1 VILPLAPVAVRY
13 SVFPMRRFIFVFA
26 IIAGLILPFETS
38 SYGAPTS
45 SRVPEADASVAQ
57 STVTPTADEREAVR
71 ELARRAERELRGNIL
86 PFWLKHSRDRERG
99 GFYGQIESDMKVRES
114 APRGAL
120 LTARI
125 LWTFSAVQRRYQDP
139 EYAEMARWAFTDLQ
153 RRFWDTEEGG
163 VFWTVKAN
171 GKPLDTRKQIYAQ
184 AFAIYACSE
193 YARASGDKEALARA
207 VELFRLIEKYGYD
220 KEQGG
225 YFEAFDRDW
234 MPLPKEARSVMGVE
248 EPKSQNTMLH
258 IMEAYTNLYRVWPD
272 DLLRRRISELVD
284 RMITRVLDPRTMHL
298 HLMLATDW
306 APRSREFSYGHDIEF
321 SWLLREAAEV
331 LADPELIA
339 RVRPI
344 SVGIAKVAQAEGLD
358 RDGGMFNDGTPE
370 GIKNASKDWWPQ
382 AESVVGFL
390 NAYQLSG
397 EAMYLQTAQHSWD
410 FIERRIVD
418 HENGEWFWGRD
429 AKGRANERQPKA
441 GLWKCPYHNSR
452 ACLEVIERAHKL
464 LGEDGVA
471 K

>member
-1 VILPLAPVAVRY
+1 
-13 SVFPMRRFIFVFA
+13 MRLS
-26 IIAGLILPFETS
+26 IIAIGVLGLATPIFAATQPAVS
-38 SYGAPTS
+38 VSPDAPAASDSGT
-45 SRVPEADASVAQ
+45 VPA
-57 STVTPTADEREAVR
+57 VTPSASEREAVR

-125 LWTFSAVQRRYQDP
+125 LWTFSAAQRRYPDP

-163 VFWTVKAN
+163 VFWTVKTN

-193 YARASGDKEALARA
+193 YSRASGDKEALARA
-207 VELFRLIEKYGYD
+207 VELFRLIEKYAYD

-234 MPLPKEARSVMGVE
+234 MPLPKEARSVMGGE

-272 DLLRRRISELVD
+272 NLLRRRLSELVD
-284 RMITRVLDPRTMHL
+284 RMVTRVLDPRTQHL
-298 HLMLATDW
+298 HLQLAADW

-321 SWLLREAAEV
+321 SWLLHEAAEV

-370 GIKNASKDWWPQ
+370 GIKDASKEWWPQ

-397 EAMYLQTAQHSWD
+397 DAMYLQTAQRSWD

-418 HENGEWFWGRD
+418 RENGEWFWGRD
-429 AKGRANERQPKA
+429 AKDRANERQPKA

-464 LGEDGVA
+464 LGEDGAA